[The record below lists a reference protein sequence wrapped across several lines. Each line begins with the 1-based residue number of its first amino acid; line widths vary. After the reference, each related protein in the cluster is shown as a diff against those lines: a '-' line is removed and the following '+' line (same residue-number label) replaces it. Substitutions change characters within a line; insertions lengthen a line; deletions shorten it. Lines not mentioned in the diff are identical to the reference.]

1 MAPPRVQTETNSV
14 PNVRFHVK
22 LVTCSLVQKSVGVV
36 PITNGLD
43 HVTHHVILFDVD
55 DLTPHSTVLSIAKI
69 LISLVLNVNFH
80 ALGVTV
86 LKVPKPEPVLSG
98 KSSKWSCVGGEVRYR
113 GLDIR
118 LIIFYDVILE
128 LNVGLASFRFKS
140 I

>member
-14 PNVRFHVK
+14 PNVHFHVK

-36 PITNGLD
+36 PITNGPD

-69 LISLVLNVNFH
+69 QISLDLNVNFL
-80 ALGVTV
+80 APGDTV
-86 LKVPKPEPVLSG
+86 WKVPNLEHVLSG
-98 KSSKWSCVGGEVRYR
+98 KSSKMCCVGGQGRYR
-113 GLDIR
+113 GVDIR
-118 LIIFYDVILE
+118 WIIFYDVILE

>member
-1 MAPPRVQTETNSV
+1 MLPTFSDEEIDYNRGTSD
-14 PNVRFHVK
+14 FF
-22 LVTCSLVQKSVGVV
+22 G
-36 PITNGLD
+36 
-43 HVTHHVILFDVD
+43 
-55 DLTPHSTVLSIAKI
+55 
-69 LISLVLNVNFH
+69 LNVNSH
-80 ALGVTV
+80 VLGDTV
-86 LKVPKPEPVLSG
+86 LKVPKLEPVLSG